1 MPADLVGPRLVL
13 RRLRE
18 VMASQR
24 SPQERLDQI
33 VSVIAANM
41 VAEVC
46 SMYIVRAG
54 DILELF
60 SSEGLNPSAVHKT
73 NLRVG
78 EGLVGEIAAR
88 GVPLNL
94 SDAQSHANFA
104 YRPETGEEIYHS
116 LMGVPVV
123 RAGRVLGVL
132 VVQNVTRRHYTEEEV
147 EALQT
152 VAMVVAEFIGSG
164 ELIDPSE
171 VHEGTFAQGIPPKI
185 DGVTLAQGVAIGA
198 VVLHEPRVEVT
209 NLIAEDELYEN
220 RRLDGAL
227 DALRSSIDS
236 LLEAS
241 DLSVAGEHHD
251 VLETY
256 KMFANDR
263 GWIQKIRD
271 AIASGLTA
279 EAAAQRVQVD
289 NRTRMARVADT
300 YLRERLSDLNDLS
313 NRLIRHLMGDEN
325 ANGDRLPSDAILVAR
340 NLGPAELLDYDR
352 AKLRGIVLAEGTPN
366 SHAAIVARA
375 IGVPMLGQVEG
386 IVGLADPGDQVILD
400 GNTAQ
405 VFLLPTQDIVDSY
418 QETLK
423 ARERRQAYY
432 VEHRDLP
439 AVTRDG
445 QHISLNI
452 NAGLLVDLP
461 HLDDTGADGIG
472 LFRTEFQF
480 MVSATLPRLSVQ
492 RDLYSKVLESAG
504 DKRVLFRTLDIGSDK
519 VVPFLDRPR
528 EENPALGWRAIRLG
542 LDRPALLRYQVRA
555 LLQAAG
561 ERELSV
567 MFPMV
572 ADVSEFVAAKAIL
585 EKEIE
590 RHKRRGQ
597 VQPASVRIGA
607 MIEVPALAWQ
617 LDSLL
622 PLVDFVSVGTNDLM
636 QYFFAADRGNTLVSD
651 RYDLLSPAALS
662 FLKAVLD
669 KSNEAGVEVSLCGEA
684 AGQPLEAMALIGLG
698 FRNISMP
705 PAAVGEVKEMVRSLN
720 ATALASYL
728 STLLDTPEHS
738 LRGRLQ
744 NFARDHD
751 TET

>member
-1 MPADLVGPRLVL
+1 MPPDLVGPRLVL

-46 SMYIVRAG
+46 SIYIVRAG

-132 VVQNVTRRHYTEEEV
+132 VVQNVTRRHYTDEEV

-185 DGVTLAQGVAIGA
+185 DGVTLAQGVAIGS

-209 NLIAEDELYEN
+209 NLIAEDEVYEN
-220 RRLDGAL
+220 QRLDGAL

-289 NRTRMARVADT
+289 NRTRMARVADN

-418 QETLK
+418 KETLK

-432 VEHRDLP
+432 VQHRDLP
-439 AVTRDG
+439 AITRDG
-445 QHISLNI
+445 QQISLNV

-461 HLDDTGADGIG
+461 HLEDTGADGIG

-492 RDLYSKVLESAG
+492 RDLYSKVLEAAG
-504 DKRVLFRTLDIGSDK
+504 DKRVVFRTLDIGSDK

-567 MFPMV
+567 MFPLV
-572 ADVSEFVAAKAIL
+572 ADVSEFRAAKAIL

-622 PLVDFVSVGTNDLM
+622 PFVDFVSVGTNDLM

-662 FLKAVLD
+662 FLKAILA
-669 KSNEAGVEVSLCGEA
+669 KSNEAGVEISLCGEA

-705 PAAVGEVKEMVRSLN
+705 PAAIGEVKEMVRSLN
-720 ATALASYL
+720 AAALASYL

>member
-18 VMASQR
+18 VMASPR

-46 SMYIVRAG
+46 SIYVVRAG

-94 SDAQSHANFA
+94 SDAQSHANYA

-123 RAGRVLGVL
+123 RAGRVAGVL
-132 VVQNVTRRHYTEEEV
+132 VVQNVTQRHYTDEEV

-152 VAMVVAEFIGSG
+152 VAMVVAEFIGSA

-185 DGVTLAQGVAIGA
+185 DGVSLADGVAMGS

-209 NLIAEDELYEN
+209 NLIAEDESHEN

-227 DALRSSIDS
+227 ESLRSSVDS
-236 LLEAS
+236 LLNAS

-271 AIASGLTA
+271 AIGSGLTA

-289 NRTRMARVADT
+289 NRTRMARVSDS

-313 NRLIRHLMGDEN
+313 NRLIRHLMGGEKSNSDL
-325 ANGDRLPSDAILVAR
+325 LPTDAIVVAR

-375 IGVPMLGQVEG
+375 IGVPMIGQVEG
-386 IVGLADPGDQVILD
+386 IVGLADPGDRVILD
-400 GNTAQ
+400 SNTAQ

-418 QETLK
+418 KETLK

-445 QHISLNI
+445 QEISLNI

-461 HLDDTGADGIG
+461 HLDETGADGIG

-492 RDLYSKVLESAG
+492 RELYSKVLEAAG
-504 DKRVLFRTLDIGSDK
+504 NKRVVFRTLDIGSDK
-519 VVPFLDRPR
+519 VVPFLDRPK

-561 ERELSV
+561 ERELNI

-572 ADVSEFVAAKAIL
+572 ADVSEFLAARAIL
-585 EKEIE
+585 EKEIA
-590 RHKRRGQ
+590 RHGRRGQ
-597 VQPASVRIGA
+597 AQPSSIRVGA

-617 LDSLL
+617 LNSLL
-622 PLVDFVSVGTNDLM
+622 PLVDFISVGSNDLM
-636 QYFFAADRGNTLVSD
+636 QYFFAADRGNTMVGN

-669 KSNEAGVEVSLCGEA
+669 KSTEAGVEISLCGEA
-684 AGQPLEAMALIGLG
+684 AGKPLEAMALIGLG

-705 PAAVGEVKEMVRSLN
+705 PAAIGQVKEMVRSLN
-720 ATALASYL
+720 AAALASYL
-728 STLLDTPEHS
+728 GTLLDMPDHS
-738 LRGRLQ
+738 VRSRLQ

>member
-1 MPADLVGPRLVL
+1 MPVDLVGPRLVL

-18 VMASQR
+18 VMASPR

-46 SMYIVRAG
+46 SIYIVRAG

-94 SDAQSHANFA
+94 SDAQSHANYA

-132 VVQNVTRRHYTEEEV
+132 VVQNVTRRHYTDEEV

-185 DGVTLAQGVAIGA
+185 DGVTLAQGVAMGS

-209 NLIAEDELYEN
+209 NLIAEDEVYEN
-220 RRLDGAL
+220 ERLDGAL
-227 DALRSSIDS
+227 EALRTSIES

-263 GWIQKIRD
+263 GWVQKIRD
-271 AIASGLTA
+271 AIGSGLTA

-289 NRTRMARVADT
+289 NRTRMASVADS

-313 NRLIRHLMGDEN
+313 NRLIRHLMGGMNSNSDLFP
-325 ANGDRLPSDAILVAR
+325 ADAIVVAR

-400 GNTAQ
+400 SNTAQ
-405 VFLLPTQDIVDSY
+405 VFLLPTQDVVDSY

-432 VEHRDLP
+432 AERRDLP

-445 QHISLNI
+445 QQISLSI

-461 HLDDTGADGIG
+461 HVEDTGADGIG

-480 MVSATLPRLSVQ
+480 MVSATLPRLAVQ
-492 RDLYSKVLESAG
+492 RELYSKVLEAAG
-504 DKRVLFRTLDIGSDK
+504 DKRVVFRTLDIGSDK

-561 ERELSV
+561 ERELNI

-572 ADVSEFVAAKAIL
+572 ADVSEFLAAKGIL
-585 EKEIE
+585 EKEID
-590 RHKRRGQ
+590 RHARRGHS
-597 VQPASVRIGA
+597 QPSAVRIGA

-617 LDSLL
+617 LNSLL
-622 PLVDFVSVGTNDLM
+622 PLVDFVSVGSNDLM
-636 QYFFAADRGNTLVSD
+636 QYFFAADRGNTLVSN

-669 KSNEAGVEVSLCGEA
+669 KSHEAGVEISLCGEA

-705 PAAVGEVKEMVRSLN
+705 PAAVGQVKEMVRSLD
-720 ATALASYL
+720 ASALANYL
-728 STLLDTPEHS
+728 ITLLDTSEHS
-738 LRGRLQ
+738 LRSRLQ

-751 TET
+751 IET